1 MRKKGDEIKTEFTLN
16 LTSVGGLNFYN
27 VLKANKT
34 IEIQMDYMQTY
45 FCLQGT
51 SNFLFDPGYLSS
63 YQKGDLSGRSYTFTI
78 FTGSPVSEVTN
89 EKIGKIIK
97 PEELDTIL
105 ASCRNNDKYFFEFLL
120 VEEKNKTPKKKKKSG
135 GWETLKILKR
145 VQALKRYRI
154 VKRLKTLKALK
165 N

>member
-78 FTGSPVSEVTN
+78 FTGSP
-89 EKIGKIIK
+89 
-97 PEELDTIL
+97 
-105 ASCRNNDKYFFEFLL
+105 R
-120 VEEKNKTPKKKKKSG
+120 
-135 GWETLKILKR
+135 
-145 VQALKRYRI
+145 
-154 VKRLKTLKALK
+154 
-165 N
+165 